1 MSDTIR
7 VNMMGEFAIF
17 INERKMDQLVNK
29 SRKGVALMQYLILH
43 RNEPVPNYRLLE
55 NLWTNDQSSN
65 PENALKTLVS
75 RMRAIL
81 NQIHDN
87 LGACIVAERGAYRWQ
102 CMEGMTV
109 DVYEIDELFL
119 QLGGVKELTSE
130 VSEKYA
136 LLLKRYSGDL
146 LQGSE
151 QADWALARAVN
162 LHNQYLNAVHK
173 YIDLLKEAENYD
185 EAINVCRMA
194 LDVDAFD
201 EQLHLELMSALTKAK
216 RNNEALLQYKHVTNL
231 HFRYLGVQPPAA
243 IQEFYKQI
251 VQAGKTLDFNLDTI
265 RNELREHGEVRGA
278 FVCEYA
284 VFKEIFNL
292 QMRNLERL
300 GSTMFLG
307 LIMISAISGNTLDP
321 LKQNDIMTGL
331 LDILKTNLRKGDTIT
346 HFSPTL
352 YALLLPTVNYS
363 TGNMVMERVKRF
375 FYRRYPNSN
384 IMFSYRV
391 GPLSSDG
398 KVTLPTPK

>member
-1 MSDTIR
+1 MGEVIR
-7 VNMMGEFAIF
+7 IQMMGEFAIY
-17 INERKMDQLVNK
+17 IGEQKMDQLVSK

-55 NLWTNDQSSN
+55 TLWTNDQSSN

-75 RMRAIL
+75 RMRAVL
-81 NQIHDN
+81 NRAN
-87 LGACIVAERGAYRWQ
+87 EGLGGCIVAERGAYRWQ
-102 CMEGMTV
+102 CMEGMSI
-109 DVYEIDELFL
+109 DAYEIDELFS
-119 QLGGVKELTSE
+119 QLGGVTELTPE
-130 VSEKYA
+130 AQERYNRVIKLYA
-136 LLLKRYSGDL
+136 GDL
-146 LQGSE
+146 LQGGE
-151 QADWALARAVN
+151 QTDWALARAVS
-162 LHNQYLNAVHK
+162 LHNQYLVTVHK
-173 YIDLLKEAENYD
+173 YVELLKAGEQYD
-185 EAINVCRMA
+185 EMINVCRAA

-201 EQLHLELMSALTKAK
+201 EQLHLELMGALTKAK

-307 LIMISAISGNTLDP
+307 LIMISSVSGGAMNP
-321 LKQNDIMTGL
+321 LKQNDIMQGL
-331 LDILKTNLRKGDTIT
+331 LEILKANLRKGDTIT

-352 YALLLPTVNYS
+352 YALLLPTVNYT

-375 FYRRYPNSN
+375 FYRRYPNSS

-398 KVTLPTPK
+398 KNTLK

>member
-1 MSDTIR
+1 MGEVIR
-7 VNMMGEFAIF
+7 IQMMGEFAIY
-17 INERKMDQLVNK
+17 IGEQKMDQLVNK

-55 NLWTNDQSSN
+55 TLWTNDQSSN

-75 RMRAIL
+75 RMRAVL
-81 NQIHDN
+81 NRAYEG
-87 LGACIVAERGAYRWQ
+87 LGGCIVAERGAYRWQ
-102 CMEGMTV
+102 CMEGMSV
-109 DVYEIDELFL
+109 DAYEIEELFS
-119 QLGGVKELTSE
+119 QLSGVGELTGE
-130 VSEKYA
+130 AQERYNRVIKLYA
-136 LLLKRYSGDL
+136 GDL
-146 LQGSE
+146 LQGGE
-151 QADWALARAVN
+151 QTDWALARAVG
-162 LHNQYLNAVHK
+162 LHNQYLAMVHR
-173 YIDLLKEAENYD
+173 YVDLLKAGEQYD
-185 EAINVCRMA
+185 EMINVCRAA

-201 EQLHLELMSALTKAK
+201 EQLHLELMGALTKAK

-265 RNELREHGEVRGA
+265 RNELCEHGEVHGA

-307 LIMISAISGNTLDP
+307 LIMISSISGSAMDP
-321 LKQNDIMTGL
+321 LKQNDIMQGL
-331 LDILKTNLRKGDTIT
+331 LEILKANLRKGDTIT

-352 YALLLPTVNYS
+352 YALLLPTVNYT

-398 KVTLPTPK
+398 KNTLK

>member
-1 MSDTIR
+1 MGEVIR
-7 VNMMGEFAIF
+7 IQMMGEFAIY
-17 INERKMDQLVNK
+17 IGEQKMDQLVSK

-55 NLWTNDQSSN
+55 TLWTNDQSSN

-75 RMRAIL
+75 RMRAVL
-81 NQIHDN
+81 NRAN
-87 LGACIVAERGAYRWQ
+87 EGLGGCIVAERGAYRWQ
-102 CMEGMTV
+102 CMEGMSI
-109 DVYEIDELFL
+109 DAYEIDELFS
-119 QLGGVKELTSE
+119 QLGGVTELTPE
-130 VSEKYA
+130 AQERYNRVIKLYA
-136 LLLKRYSGDL
+136 GDL
-146 LQGSE
+146 LQGGE
-151 QADWALARAVN
+151 QTDWALARAVS
-162 LHNQYLNAVHK
+162 LHNQYLVTVHK
-173 YIDLLKEAENYD
+173 YVELLKAGEQYD
-185 EAINVCRMA
+185 EMINVCRAA

-201 EQLHLELMSALTKAK
+201 EQLHLELMGALTKAK

-265 RNELREHGEVRGA
+265 RNELREHGEVHGA

-307 LIMISAISGNTLDP
+307 LIMISSVSGGAMNP
-321 LKQNDIMTGL
+321 LKQNDIMQGL
-331 LDILKTNLRKGDTIT
+331 LEILKANLRKGDTIT

-352 YALLLPTVNYS
+352 YALLLPTVNYT

-375 FYRRYPNSN
+375 FYRRYPNSS
-384 IMFSYRV
+384 I
-391 GPLSSDG
+391 
-398 KVTLPTPK
+398 

>member
-1 MSDTIR
+1 MGEVIR
-7 VNMMGEFAIF
+7 IQMMGEFAIY
-17 INERKMDQLVNK
+17 IGEQKMDQLVNK

-55 NLWTNDQSSN
+55 TLWTNDQSSN

-75 RMRAIL
+75 RMRAVL
-81 NQIHDN
+81 NRAYEG
-87 LGACIVAERGAYRWQ
+87 LGGCIVAERGAYRWQ
-102 CMEGMTV
+102 CMEGMSV
-109 DVYEIDELFL
+109 DAYEIEELFS
-119 QLGGVKELTSE
+119 QLSGIGELTGE
-130 VSEKYA
+130 AQERYNRVIKLYA
-136 LLLKRYSGDL
+136 GDL
-146 LQGSE
+146 LQGGE
-151 QADWALARAVN
+151 QTDWALARAVG
-162 LHNQYLNAVHK
+162 LHNQYLAMVHR
-173 YIDLLKEAENYD
+173 YVDLLKAGEQYD
-185 EAINVCRMA
+185 EMINVCRAA

-201 EQLHLELMSALTKAK
+201 EQLHLELMGALTKAK

-265 RNELREHGEVRGA
+265 RNELCEHGEVHGA

-307 LIMISAISGNTLDP
+307 LIMISSISGSAMDP
-321 LKQNDIMTGL
+321 LKQNDIMQGL
-331 LDILKTNLRKGDTIT
+331 LEILKANLRKGDTIT

-352 YALLLPTVNYS
+352 YALLLPTVNYT

-398 KVTLPTPK
+398 KNTLK

>member
-1 MSDTIR
+1 MGEVIR
-7 VNMMGEFAIF
+7 IQMMGEFAIY
-17 INERKMDQLVNK
+17 IGEQKMDQLVSK

-55 NLWTNDQSSN
+55 TLWTNDQSSN

-75 RMRAIL
+75 RMRAVL
-81 NQIHDN
+81 NRAN
-87 LGACIVAERGAYRWQ
+87 EGLGGCIVAERGAYRWQ
-102 CMEGMTV
+102 CMEGMSI
-109 DVYEIDELFL
+109 DAYEIDELFS
-119 QLGGVKELTSE
+119 QLGGVTELTPE
-130 VSEKYA
+130 AQERYNRVIKLYA
-136 LLLKRYSGDL
+136 GDL
-146 LQGSE
+146 LQGGE
-151 QADWALARAVN
+151 QTDWALARAVS
-162 LHNQYLNAVHK
+162 LHNQYLVTVHK
-173 YIDLLKEAENYD
+173 YVELLKAGEQYD
-185 EAINVCRMA
+185 EMINVCRAA

-201 EQLHLELMSALTKAK
+201 EQLHLELMGALTKAK

-265 RNELREHGEVRGA
+265 RNELREHGEVHGA

-307 LIMISAISGNTLDP
+307 LIMISSVSGGAMNP
-321 LKQNDIMTGL
+321 LKQNDIMQGL
-331 LDILKTNLRKGDTIT
+331 LEILKANLRKGDTIT

-352 YALLLPTVNYS
+352 YALLLPTVNYT

-375 FYRRYPNSN
+375 FYRRYPNSS

-398 KVTLPTPK
+398 KNTLK